1 MVYYGNKKKGGG
13 NYEPRSNHGS
23 MVISAQDRV
32 KIRMLL
38 LRDEAEN
45 NLEEYIGYKM
55 LGKIPAMISEK
66 CRASLIKLFINIR
79 PHINNYIK
87 KQELKIKTVKN
98 LEKRKDIEENVNFT
112 KNNFNILDRSYS
124 EIMRGNLISEDK
136 IYELIFFLGQFLYDL
151 GVTRI
156 EYLDRD
162 PIAEFAESA
171 YGETF
176 EDEDDIVVE

>member
-13 NYEPRSNHGS
+13 NFEPRNNHGS

-38 LRDEAEN
+38 LRDEAEDN
-45 NLEEYIGYKM
+45 MEEYIGYKM
-55 LGKIPAMISEK
+55 LGKIPAMVAEK
-66 CRASLIKLFINIR
+66 CRGSLIKLFINIR

-87 KQELKIKTVKN
+87 KQEQRLHTIKNTDKRNDILEILKYTKS
-98 LEKRKDIEENVNFT
+98 NFE
-112 KNNFNILDRSYS
+112 ILDSSYGQ
-124 EIMRGNLISEDK
+124 IIRGNLISEDK
-136 IYELIFFLGQFLYDL
+136 IYELLFFLGQFLYDL
-151 GVTRI
+151 GVTKI

-171 YGETF
+171 YGESF
-176 EDEDDIVVE
+176 EEDGVE